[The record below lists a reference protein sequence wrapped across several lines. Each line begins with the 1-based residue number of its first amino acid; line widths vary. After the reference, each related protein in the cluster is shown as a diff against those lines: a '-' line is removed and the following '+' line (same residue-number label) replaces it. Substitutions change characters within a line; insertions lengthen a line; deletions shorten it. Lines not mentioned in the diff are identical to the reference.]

1 MLSVGKTPSETFTD
15 KLTGLVIYMNF
26 EFAPME
32 GVTGYIYR
40 RTHARFFP
48 GVPRYYAPFI
58 APDGQGRFKLGS
70 LRDVLPENNKGL
82 SLVPQILCSNAGAFL
97 SVARELAALGY
108 DEINLNAGCPS
119 ATVVPKHKGAGMLSD
134 PDELDAFFQE
144 VFSLSPVKVSVKTRL
159 GLEDSDEFSTLM
171 EVYRR
176 YPLSRLI
183 IHARP
188 RSGFYKSVPELS
200 AFAQAFEG
208 GAPFPIS
215 YNGDIFCPAD
225 LLRVSKAAPGLED
238 MMLGRGAA
246 ANPALFRVL
255 TGGAAL
261 EKEELRE
268 FHAALLSDMRG
279 AGISEQHILPRMK
292 ELWFYMLHMF
302 PGAAREG
309 KALNKARSMP
319 DYLSAVS
326 VLFSSGYFDQNAVFI
341 PPK

>member
-58 APDGQGRFKLGS
+58 APDGQGRFKHSS
-70 LRDVLPENNKGL
+70 LRDVLPENNK
-82 SLVPQILCSNAGAFL
+82 GAFL

-108 DEINLNAGCPS
+108 DEVNLNAGCPS

-134 PDELDAFFQE
+134 PDELDAFLQE

-159 GLEDSDEFSTLM
+159 GLEDSDEFSALM

-225 LLRVSKAAPGLED
+225 LLRVSKARRQTPRCFAFSPA
-238 MMLGRGAA
+238 GR
-246 ANPALFRVL
+246 R
-255 TGGAAL
+255 
-261 EKEELRE
+261 
-268 FHAALLSDMRG
+268 
-279 AGISEQHILPRMK
+279 
-292 ELWFYMLHMF
+292 
-302 PGAAREG
+302 
-309 KALNKARSMP
+309 
-319 DYLSAVS
+319 
-326 VLFSSGYFDQNAVFI
+326 
-341 PPK
+341 

>member
-1 MLSVGKTPSETFTD
+1 
-15 KLTGLVIYMNF
+15 MNF

-40 RTHARFFP
+40 HTHARFFP

-58 APDGQGRFKLGS
+58 APDGQGRFKAGS
-70 LRDVLPENNKGL
+70 LRDVLPENNEGL
-82 SLVPQILCSNAGAFL
+82 SLVPQILCSSAAAFL
-97 SVARELAALGY
+97 SVAQELAALGY
-108 DEINLNAGCPS
+108 DEVNLNAGCPS
-119 ATVVPKHKGAGMLSD
+119 ATVVPKHKGSGMLSD
-134 PDELDAFFQE
+134 PDKLDAFLRE
-144 VFSLSPVKVSVKTRL
+144 VFSRAPVKISVKTRL
-159 GLEDSDEFSTLM
+159 GLESGEEFPRLM

-188 RSGFYKSVPELS
+188 RSGFYKSEPEL
-200 AFAQAFEG
+200 ATFAGAFEG

-225 LLRVSKAAPGLED
+225 LHRVSEAAPGLEEI
-238 MMLGRGAA
+238 MLGRGAA

-255 TGGAAL
+255 GGGAAL

-268 FHAALLSDMRG
+268 FHAALVSGMKD
-279 AGISEQHILPRMK
+279 AGISEHHILSRMK

-302 PGAAREG
+302 PGSAREA
-309 KALNKARSMP
+309 KALNKARTMP

-326 VLFSSGYFDQNAVFI
+326 ALFSSGYFDPNAVFI